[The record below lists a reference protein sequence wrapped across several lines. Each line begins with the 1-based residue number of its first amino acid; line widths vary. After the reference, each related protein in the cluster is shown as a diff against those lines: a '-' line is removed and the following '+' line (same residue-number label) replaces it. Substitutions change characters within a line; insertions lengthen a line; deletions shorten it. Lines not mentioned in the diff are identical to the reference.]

1 MNAGSQEI
9 QGIKNT
15 LQLIE
20 ENNLFSRDARRHRV
34 RRQDEDELDTEDD
47 QEAVAAELVAPEDE
61 SRGWKNGGKKKK
73 NKKNKEAAVATESI
87 LEAAEATEVAMK
99 ENSSPQANSLETEED
114 VVKGMVEDKDPFT
127 SGIQFSAYSGGGSE
141 ARPTY
146 KPARAAAAA
155 VSRPAAAAAGPE
167 NRFMYGLDRNGNPQ
181 FMDEAAVSMLLQNP
195 QAKKVKKKV
204 LEKMQLKSEME
215 YIKEAHL
222 FLVILIGF
230 PLSLPRN
237 ATKFPEKRIARLSPN
252 FHIHVSVTFYIFR
265 IGSHTVFS

>member
-20 ENNLFSRDARRHRV
+20 ENNLFARDARLHRV
-34 RRQDEDELDTEDD
+34 RRQDEDELDIEEDQD
-47 QEAVAAELVAPEDE
+47 VMMEAVAEKLMAPEDE

-99 ENSSPQANSLETEED
+99 ENSSPQANSLETED
-114 VVKGMVEDKDPFT
+114 AVKGMAEDKDPFT
-127 SGIQFSAYSGGGSE
+127 SGIQFSAYSGGSGE

-155 VSRPAAAAAGPE
+155 NRPAATAGPE

-195 QAKKVKKKV
+195 QAKKVEINVKKK
-204 LEKMQLKSEME
+204 LQLKS
-215 YIKEAHL
+215 
-222 FLVILIGF
+222 
-230 PLSLPRN
+230 
-237 ATKFPEKRIARLSPN
+237 
-252 FHIHVSVTFYIFR
+252 
-265 IGSHTVFS
+265 

>member
-1 MNAGSQEI
+1 MSAGSQEI

-20 ENNLFSRDARRHRV
+20 ENNLFARDARLHRV
-34 RRQDEDELDTEDD
+34 RRQDETDLDIEDD
-47 QEAVAAELVAPEDE
+47 QDVMMEAVAAELVAPEDE

-73 NKKNKEAAVATESI
+73 NKKNKEAAVATENI

-114 VVKGMVEDKDPFT
+114 AMKGMVAEDKDPFT
-127 SGIQFSAYSGGGSE
+127 SGIQFSAYSGGGGE

-155 VSRPAAAAAGPE
+155 ASRPVALAAGPE

-195 QAKKVKKKV
+195 QAKKVVEMFWKK
-204 LEKMQLKSEME
+204 S
-215 YIKEAHL
+215 
-222 FLVILIGF
+222 
-230 PLSLPRN
+230 S
-237 ATKFPEKRIARLSPN
+237 
-252 FHIHVSVTFYIFR
+252 
-265 IGSHTVFS
+265 

>member
-1 MNAGSQEI
+1 MSAGSQEI

-34 RRQDEDELDTEDD
+34 RRQDETELDIEDD
-47 QEAVAAELVAPEDE
+47 QDVIMEAVAEELVVPEEE

-73 NKKNKEAAVATESI
+73 NKKNKEAAVATDSI
-87 LEAAEATEVAMK
+87 LEAAATEVAMK

-114 VVKGMVEDKDPFT
+114 AMKGMAEDKDPFT
-127 SGIQFSAYSGGGSE
+127 SGIQFSAYSGGGGE

-155 VSRPAAAAAGPE
+155 ANRPAAGPE

-195 QAKKVKKKV
+195 QAKKVKKCF
-204 LEKMQLKSEME
+204 EKS
-215 YIKEAHL
+215 
-222 FLVILIGF
+222 
-230 PLSLPRN
+230 S
-237 ATKFPEKRIARLSPN
+237 
-252 FHIHVSVTFYIFR
+252 
-265 IGSHTVFS
+265 

>member
-1 MNAGSQEI
+1 MLNLFDKSSSQKGKGKIKSYLYIVITMLNWFSCIQMSAGSQEI

-20 ENNLFSRDARRHRV
+20 ENNLFARDARRHRV
-34 RRQDEDELDTEDD
+34 RRQDEDVLDIEDD
-47 QEAVAAELVAPEDE
+47 QDVMMEAVAEELVAPEDE

-114 VVKGMVEDKDPFT
+114 AVKGMMAEDKDPFT
-127 SGIQFSAYSGGGSE
+127 SGIQFSAYSGGGGE

-155 VSRPAAAAAGPE
+155 ASRPAAGPE

-195 QAKKVKKKV
+195 QAKKVEKCFGKK
-204 LEKMQLKSEME
+204 QLKS
-215 YIKEAHL
+215 
-222 FLVILIGF
+222 
-230 PLSLPRN
+230 
-237 ATKFPEKRIARLSPN
+237 
-252 FHIHVSVTFYIFR
+252 
-265 IGSHTVFS
+265 

>member
-1 MNAGSQEI
+1 MGAGSQEI

-20 ENNLFSRDARRHRV
+20 ENNLFARDARRHRV
-34 RRQDEDELDTEDD
+34 RRQDKDELDIEDD
-47 QEAVAAELVAPEDE
+47 QDIMMEAVAEEQVAPEDE
-61 SRGWKNGGKKKK
+61 SRGWKNGGGKKKK

-99 ENSSPQANSLETEED
+99 ENSSPQANSLETKED
-114 VVKGMVEDKDPFT
+114 AMKGMVEDKDPFT
-127 SGIQFSAYSGGGSE
+127 SGIQFSAYSGGGAE

-155 VSRPAAAAAGPE
+155 ASRPAATAAGPE

-195 QAKKVKKKV
+195 QAKKVKQ
-204 LEKMQLKSEME
+204 MFW
-215 YIKEAHL
+215 I
-222 FLVILIGF
+222 
-230 PLSLPRN
+230 N
-237 ATKFPEKRIARLSPN
+237 ATKFINGIYCRGPPFSCYLIWLYPLPSLHCTENPIYVFPE
-252 FHIHVSVTFYIFR
+252 
-265 IGSHTVFS
+265 

>member
-1 MNAGSQEI
+1 MSAGSQEI

-20 ENNLFSRDARRHRV
+20 ENNLFSRDARLHRV
-34 RRQDEDELDTEDD
+34 RRQDETELDIEDD
-47 QEAVAAELVAPEDE
+47 QDVMMEAVAAELVAPEDE

-114 VVKGMVEDKDPFT
+114 AMKGLAEDKDPFT
-127 SGIQFSAYSGGGSE
+127 SGIQFSAYSGGGE

-146 KPARAAAAA
+146 KPVRAAAAA
-155 VSRPAAAAAGPE
+155 ASRPAAATGPE

-195 QAKKVKKKV
+195 QAKKVK
-204 LEKMQLKSEME
+204 
-215 YIKEAHL
+215 
-222 FLVILIGF
+222 
-230 PLSLPRN
+230 
-237 ATKFPEKRIARLSPN
+237 
-252 FHIHVSVTFYIFR
+252 
-265 IGSHTVFS
+265 

>member
-20 ENNLFSRDARRHRV
+20 ENNLFARDARRHRV
-34 RRQDEDELDTEDD
+34 RRQDETELDIEDD
-47 QEAVAAELVAPEDE
+47 HDVMMEAVAEELVAPEDE

-114 VVKGMVEDKDPFT
+114 AVKGMMADKDPFT
-127 SGIQFSAYSGGGSE
+127 SGIQFSAYSGGGGE

-155 VSRPAAAAAGPE
+155 ASRPAAAAGPE

-195 QAKKVKKKV
+195 QAKKVKK
-204 LEKMQLKSEME
+204 M
-215 YIKEAHL
+215 
-222 FLVILIGF
+222 F
-230 PLSLPRN
+230 
-237 ATKFPEKRIARLSPN
+237 
-252 FHIHVSVTFYIFR
+252 
-265 IGSHTVFS
+265 